1 MARGG
6 DNIGAVSWS
15 DARRPSP
22 VDVAV
27 YLAGVAT
34 LAASVTTIWLVMR
47 AVMDIGGFCAEGGP
61 YVIEHHCPEGV
72 VGLMFVAFPGLFAGG
87 GLMLWKGSHLG
98 RPFSLLPMLA
108 WPALFLSLGWNF
120 LEYSLP
126 SADQGLVLGWLIPG
140 VVFVLMG
147 LTPLYI
153 AWISRPGAVDAQEV
167 ARMRRA
173 VVQAQ
178 QKRTADMLATPDL
191 VAQLERLA
199 ALRAAGALSESEF
212 ESAKQALISAARAG

>member
-1 MARGG
+1 M
-6 DNIGAVSWS
+6 SWP
-15 DARRPSP
+15 AIRRPSAT
-22 VDVAV
+22 DVAI
-27 YLAGVAT
+27 YLGGVAV
-34 LAASVTTIWLVMR
+34 LAASITTIWLVMR

-61 YVIEHHCPEGV
+61 YVIEHVCPEGV

-87 GLMLWKGSHLG
+87 GLMLWKGSRLG
-98 RPFSLLPMLA
+98 QPFTLLPMLA

-120 LEYSLP
+120 VEYSLP
-126 SADQGLVLGWLIPG
+126 TADQGLVLGWLIPG

-147 LTPLYI
+147 LAPLYL
-153 AWISRPGAVDAQEV
+153 AWISRPGAVDQQQV
-167 ARMRRA
+167 ARMRQA
-173 VVQAQ
+173 VTQAQ
-178 QKRTADMLATPDL
+178 RARAPETPVTPDL